1 MCPRRK
7 NRHHDGRRADARLDG
22 VALSPSCVDAHD
34 FSRPSIST
42 FVVRIWLED
51 PPTSGMG
58 PTWRA
63 TITDVVGERQR
74 TVDRLDL
81 LVDFIVTRLV
91 AMGVPPDSLK
101 R

>member
-1 MCPRRK
+1 
-7 NRHHDGRRADARLDG
+7 
-22 VALSPSCVDAHD
+22 
-34 FSRPSIST
+34 
-42 FVVRIWLED
+42 
-51 PPTSGMG
+51 MG

-81 LVDFIVTRLV
+81 LVDFFASRLV
-91 AMGVPPDSLK
+91 AMGVPPNSLG

>member
-1 MCPRRK
+1 MTSR
-7 NRHHDGRRADARLDG
+7 D
-22 VALSPSCVDAHD
+22 PSV
-34 FSRPSIST
+34 ST

-51 PPTSGMG
+51 TPTPGTG
-58 PTWRA
+58 PIWRA

-81 LVDFIVTRLV
+81 LVDFFTTRLV
-91 AMGVPPDSLK
+91 AMGVPPDRLD